1 MVDFLAGLLWGL
13 FGLPIVA
20 PLGAFLLVCVFLP
33 FFVRTD
39 GHQWRFVNPRT
50 LVLVG
55 YFPFFLMGLIS
66 ALGGVG
72 SQQIPFGL
80 GLLIGSGSS
89 FALLWE
95 FIDRRRNHV

>member
-13 FGLPIVA
+13 LGLPIVA
-20 PLGAFLLVCVFLP
+20 PLGAFLLVCVLLP
-33 FFVRTD
+33 FFFQTD
-39 GHQWRFVNPRT
+39 GHQWSLVNPRT
-50 LVLVG
+50 LLLIG

-66 ALGGVG
+66 ATGGTG
-72 SQQIPFGL
+72 SQHIAFGL

-95 FIDRRRNHV
+95 FIDRRRKHS